1 MIKFNKHK
9 KTGVLLMKKFSS
21 LLIIL
26 AGIIWGTMGVFVTEM
41 ENMGFSSL
49 QISSIRVTVAAV
61 FFVITVLV
69 TDKRRFIINIKDLWI
84 FFVMGFGCVLGMSVF
99 YFYTIVN
106 TSLSAAAIL
115 LYTAP
120 IWVIIISAIVFKEK
134 ITPKK
139 LLALVCAFAGCIL
152 VSYTGGESGSV
163 GLWFFITGLCSGIC
177 YGLYSIFGA
186 VALKKYHPYTVTM
199 YAFIFASVSSWFIAK
214 PWHITAVVQAYPNKA
229 YALVWIVLIGF
240 VTAYLTYMLYT
251 TGLKH
256 TQPGKAA
263 IMACTEPLTATIL
276 GVMLYG
282 QKASVFGIILILFAI
297 ILVNIKSKG

>member
-1 MIKFNKHK
+1 
-9 KTGVLLMKKFSS
+9 MKKISS

-41 ENMGFSSL
+41 EIIGFSSL

-61 FFVITVLV
+61 FFIITVLF
-69 TDKRRFIINIKDLWI
+69 TDKKRFIIDIRDLWI
-84 FFVMGFGCVLGMSVF
+84 FFIMGFGCVLGMSVF

-106 TSLSAAAIL
+106 TSLSTAAIL

-120 IWVIIISAIVFKEK
+120 IWVIIISAIVFREK
-134 ITPKK
+134 ITFKK
-139 LLALVCAFAGCIL
+139 LLALVCAFVGCIL
-152 VSYTGGESGSV
+152 VSYTGGKSGCISP
-163 GLWFFITGLCSGIC
+163 LFFITGLCSGIC

-199 YAFIFASVSSWFIAK
+199 YAFIFAAVSSWFIAK
-214 PWHITAVVQAYPNKA
+214 PWHVTAIVQKYPDKA
-229 YALVWIVLIGF
+229 YALGWIVLVGF

-263 IMACTEPLTATIL
+263 IMACTEPLTATML
-276 GVMLYG
+276 GVMLYS
-282 QKASVFGIILILFAI
+282 QRTSVFGIMLILFAI
-297 ILVNIKSKG
+297 ILVNLETKKVIQQD